1 MQYVTGPLFRFVEL
15 AGWINEL
22 TMYAVPSYSYSSHG
36 QFDVERDLLH
46 FLRQICW

>member
-22 TMYAVPSYSYSSHG
+22 TMYASVLSQATVIPHM
-36 QFDVERDLLH
+36 VNLM
-46 FLRQICW
+46 